1 MLLSGIFFVS
11 LHHQSNRKIMFRKT
25 DPNPQLDIF
34 TAPSMQLGSRASKK
48 YSAPNAWHN
57 QFYSL
62 VTTKIDEEIFKP
74 LFPEGKKS
82 GRPNASIRIL
92 VAMSVLKEGFGC
104 SDEDLFEKCEFDLLT
119 RKALG
124 MELLTDVTPSIDTYY
139 LFRRRICEYQ
149 ERTGFDLMQLCFEQ
163 LAGKHV
169 HLLKISGKC
178 VRMDS
183 KLIGSN
189 IARQSRYELIHT
201 TLVKFLKTCTLTHL
215 SPEQEERAK
224 EYLKEDSSK
233 TVYRSDSDTLQSNL
247 ARIGNFIM
255 EMLAV
260 FPATSPAHDLLLRL
274 FEEQYVVM
282 DGKAVLRDKKEVK
295 ADSLQNPNDPDATYR
310 AKNDQKVQGYVTNIT
325 ETVEEGKPNIITS
338 VQVETAV
345 FADCHFLQEAVE
357 NSERV
362 TDSTIEDLY
371 ADGAY
376 QSPDNREFAKNHNA
390 MQLKT
395 GKMQG
400 GCRWE
405 LIPHDEDGL
414 TVREI
419 ATGNTYE
426 AVKAVTKQG
435 SRKRWRIPWNNKTG
449 WRYFED
455 KDIKAYQLR
464 KQIESLPLEE
474 QHKRNNVEAAM
485 FQYSFHTRNGKTR
498 YRGLLKHRMHAY
510 CRCMWMNL
518 RRMVI
523 FQISTFQRSIFAL
536 FGSVREAFGS
546 FMAISRKIFTCE
558 TDCYVSLSITT
569 LVMLN
574 SKYAPFLKW
583 AHIYTFPIP

>member
-1 MLLSGIFFVS
+1 
-11 LHHQSNRKIMFRKT
+11 MFKKT
-25 DPNPQLDIF
+25 DPNPQLDMF
-34 TAPSMQLGSRASKK
+34 TAPVMQLGSRASKK
-48 YSAPNAWHN
+48 YSDPNACHN
-57 QFYSL
+57 QFHSL
-62 VTTKIDEEIFKP
+62 VTTKIDEDTFKP

-82 GRPNASIRIL
+82 GRPNASIRVL
-92 VAMSVLKEGFGC
+92 VSMSVLKEGFGC

-124 MELLTDVTPSIDTYY
+124 LELLTDVPPSLDTYY

-149 ERTGFDLMQLCFEQ
+149 ERTGVDLMQKCFEQ
-163 LAGKHV
+163 IAGEQV
-169 HLLKISGKC
+169 RMLKISGKC

-183 KLIGSN
+183 KLISSN

-201 TLVKFLKTCTLTHL
+201 TLVKFLKSVTLSCL
-215 SPEQEERAK
+215 SHEQQEQAK
-224 EYLKEDSSK
+224 AYVEEDSSK
-233 TVYRSDSDTLQSNL
+233 TVYRSDADTLQSSL

-255 EMLAV
+255 GVLAAYSV
-260 FPATSPAHDLLLRL
+260 SSPARDLLDRL
-274 FEEQYVVM
+274 FNEQYVIE
-282 DGKAVLRDKKEVK
+282 DGKAVLRDK
-295 ADSLQNPNDPDATYR
+295 NG
-310 AKNDQKVQGYVTNIT
+310 QKVQGYVTNIT
-325 ETVEEGKPNIITS
+325 ETVEEGKPSIITS

-362 TDSTIEDLY
+362 TKSTVEDLY

-376 QSPDNREFAKNHNA
+376 QSPENREFAKSHDG

-405 LIPHDEDGL
+405 LIPHGEDGL

-435 SRKRWRIPWNNKTG
+435 TRKRWRIPWNNKTG

-455 KDIKAYQLR
+455 KDIEAYKLR
-464 KQIESLPLEE
+464 KQIESLPPEE
-474 QHKRNNVEAAM
+474 QRKRNNVEAAM

-498 YRGLLKHRMHAY
+498 YRGLLKHRIHAY
-510 CRCMWMNL
+510 SRCMWMNL

-523 FQISTFQRSIFAL
+523 FQISTFQRPIFAL
-536 FGSVREAFGS
+536 FRPLGGAFGCI
-546 FMAISRKIFTCE
+546 AIIFENIFTGSDFCR
-558 TDCYVSLSITT
+558 VSPRM
-569 LVMLN
+569 V
-574 SKYAPFLKW
+574 A
-583 AHIYTFPIP
+583 

>member
-1 MLLSGIFFVS
+1 
-11 LHHQSNRKIMFRKT
+11 MFKKT
-25 DPNPQLDIF
+25 NPNPQLDMF
-34 TAPSMQLGSRASKK
+34 TAPSVQLGSRASKK
-48 YSAPNAWHN
+48 YSDPNAWHN

-62 VTTKIDEEIFKP
+62 VTTKIDEEIFRP

-92 VAMSVLKEGFGC
+92 VGMSVLKEGFGC

-124 MELLTDVTPSIDTYY
+124 LELLTDVTPSIDTYY

-149 ERTGFDLMQLCFEQ
+149 ERTGIDLMQQCFEQ
-163 LAGKHV
+163 ISGNQIR
-169 HLLKISGKC
+169 LLKISGKS
-178 VRMDS
+178 VHMDS

-201 TLVKFLKTCTLTHL
+201 TLVKFLKTCTLTRL
-215 SPEQEERAK
+215 SPMQEEQAN
-224 EYLKEDSSK
+224 EYLTEDSSK
-233 TVYRSDSDTLQSNL
+233 TVYRSDSETLQSDI

-255 EMLAV
+255 EMLVA
-260 FPATSPAHDLLLRL
+260 FPDTTVSHNLLKRL
-274 FEEQYVVM
+274 FDEQYTVE
-282 DGKAVLRDKKEVK
+282 DGKAVLRDKKQIK
-295 ADSLQNPNDPDATYR
+295 ADSIQNPNDPDATYR
-310 AKNDQKVQGYVTNIT
+310 DKNDRKVQGYVTNIT
-325 ETVEEGKPNIITS
+325 ETVEQGKPNIITS

-362 TDSTIEDLY
+362 TGAVIEDLY

-376 QSPDNREFAKNHNA
+376 QSPDNREFAKNHNG

-414 TVREI
+414 TIREI

-426 AVKAVTKQG
+426 AVKAVTRQG
-435 SRKRWRIPWNNKTG
+435 NRKRWRIPWNNKTG

-455 KDIKAYQLR
+455 KDIQAYLTR
-464 KQIESLPLEE
+464 RQIESLPLEE

-498 YRGLLKHRMHAY
+498 YRGLLRHRMHAY
-510 CRCMWMNL
+510 SRCMWMNL

-523 FQISTFQRSIFAL
+523 FRISTFQKSIFAL
-536 FGSVREAFGS
+536 FGAFREVFGLIK
-546 FMAISRKIFTCE
+546 MISQKIFINGD
-558 TDCYVSLSITT
+558 DCHVAIM
-569 LVMLN
+569 VRLN
-574 SKYAPFLKW
+574 SKYA
-583 AHIYTFPIP
+583 TF

>member
-1 MLLSGIFFVS
+1 
-11 LHHQSNRKIMFRKT
+11 
-25 DPNPQLDIF
+25 
-34 TAPSMQLGSRASKK
+34 MQLGSRASKK
-48 YSAPNAWHN
+48 YSDPNAWYN

-92 VAMSVLKEGFGC
+92 VAMSALKEGFGC
-104 SDEDLFEKCEFDLLT
+104 SDEDLFEKCEFNLLT

-149 ERTGFDLMQLCFEQ
+149 ERTGIDLMQLCFEQ
-163 LAGKHV
+163 LAGNQV
-169 HLLKISGKC
+169 RLLKISGKC

-183 KLIGSN
+183 KLIGSS

-201 TLVKFLKTCTLTHL
+201 TLVKFLKTCTLSNL
-215 SPEQEERAK
+215 SPEKEELAK

-255 EMLAV
+255 EMLAT
-260 FPATSPAHDLLLRL
+260 FPATSPAHDLLQRL
-274 FEEQYVVM
+274 FDEQYAVK

-435 SRKRWRIPWNNKTG
+435 SRKR
-449 WRYFED
+449 
-455 KDIKAYQLR
+455 L
-464 KQIESLPLEE
+464 
-474 QHKRNNVEAAM
+474 
-485 FQYSFHTRNGKTR
+485 
-498 YRGLLKHRMHAY
+498 
-510 CRCMWMNL
+510 
-518 RRMVI
+518 
-523 FQISTFQRSIFAL
+523 
-536 FGSVREAFGS
+536 
-546 FMAISRKIFTCE
+546 
-558 TDCYVSLSITT
+558 
-569 LVMLN
+569 
-574 SKYAPFLKW
+574 
-583 AHIYTFPIP
+583 

>member
-1 MLLSGIFFVS
+1 
-11 LHHQSNRKIMFRKT
+11 MFKKT
-25 DPNPQLDIF
+25 DPNPQLDMF
-34 TAPSMQLGSRASKK
+34 TAPVMQLGSRASKK
-48 YSAPNAWHN
+48 YSDPQAWHN

-82 GRPNASIRIL
+82 GRPNASIRVL
-92 VAMSVLKEGFGC
+92 VGMSILKEGYGC

-124 MELLTDVTPSIDTYY
+124 LELLTDVTPSIDTYY
-139 LFRRRICEYQ
+139 LFRRRICEYEQ
-149 ERTGFDLMQLCFEQ
+149 KNGVDLMQKCFEQ
-163 LAGKHV
+163 VAGEQV
-169 HLLKISGKC
+169 RLLKISGKC

-189 IARQSRYELIHT
+189 IACQSRYELIHT
-201 TLVKFLKTCTLTHL
+201 TLVKFLKANDL
-215 SPEQEERAK
+215 SCLSAELQEQAK
-224 EYLKEDSSK
+224 SYLGEDSSK
-233 TVYRSDSDTLQSNL
+233 TVYRSDADTLQNRLSQ
-247 ARIGNFIM
+247 IGGFIM
-255 EMLAV
+255 EVLAAYPGSV
-260 FPATSPAHDLLLRL
+260 SFYALLKRL
-274 FEEQYVVM
+274 FDEQYTM
-282 DGKAVLRDKKEVK
+282 EDGKAVLRDKKTIK
-295 ADSLQNPNDPDATYR
+295 ADSLQNPNDPDASYR
-310 AKNDQKVQGYVTNIT
+310 DKHGQKVQGYVTNIT
-325 ETVEEGKPNIITS
+325 ETVEEGKPSIITS

-345 FADCHFLQEAVE
+345 FADCHFLQDAVE

-362 TDSTIEDLY
+362 TGSTIEDLY

-376 QSPDNREFAKNHNA
+376 QSPENREFAKVHHD

-419 ATGNTYE
+419 ATGGTFE
-426 AVKAVTKQG
+426 AVKAVTNQG
-435 SRKRWRIPWNNKTG
+435 TRKRWRIPWNNKTG

-455 KDIKAYQLR
+455 KDIKAYLLR
-464 KQIESLPLEE
+464 KQIESLPIEE

-498 YRGLLKHRMHAY
+498 YRGLLKHRIHAFS
-510 CRCMWMNL
+510 RCMWMNL

-523 FQISTFQRSIFAL
+523 FHLSTFQRTILARIGPL
-536 FGSVREAFGS
+536 REALGCLTMIFES
-546 FMAISRKIFTCE
+546 HSQWSAIS
-558 TDCYVSLSITT
+558 YVSLGMSVYDNTEYQNLYKI
-569 LVMLN
+569 
-574 SKYAPFLKW
+574 A
-583 AHIYTFPIP
+583 TF

>member
-1 MLLSGIFFVS
+1 
-11 LHHQSNRKIMFRKT
+11 MFKKT

-48 YSAPNAWHN
+48 YSDPNAWHN

-149 ERTGFDLMQLCFEQ
+149 ERTGIDLMQLCFEQ

-169 HLLKISGKC
+169 QLL
-178 VRMDS
+178 
-183 KLIGSN
+183 
-189 IARQSRYELIHT
+189 
-201 TLVKFLKTCTLTHL
+201 
-215 SPEQEERAK
+215 
-224 EYLKEDSSK
+224 
-233 TVYRSDSDTLQSNL
+233 
-247 ARIGNFIM
+247 
-255 EMLAV
+255 
-260 FPATSPAHDLLLRL
+260 
-274 FEEQYVVM
+274 
-282 DGKAVLRDKKEVK
+282 KEVK

-510 CRCMWMNL
+510 SRCMWMNL

-536 FGSVREAFGS
+536 FGPIREAFGS
-546 FMAISRKIFTCE
+546 FKAISRKIFACE
-558 TDCYVSLSITT
+558 ADCYVSLRMTT
-569 LVMLN
+569 LVRLD
-574 SKYAPFLKW
+574 SKYAPF
-583 AHIYTFPIP
+583 

>member
-1 MLLSGIFFVS
+1 MSISGIFFVP
-11 LHHQSNRKIMFRKT
+11 LRHQSDRKTMFKKT

-34 TAPSMQLGSRASKK
+34 AAPIMHLGSRASNK
-48 YSAPNAWHN
+48 YSDPQAWHN

-82 GRPNASIRIL
+82 GRPNASIRVL
-92 VAMSVLKEGFGC
+92 VGMSILKEGYGC

-124 MELLTDVTPSIDTYY
+124 VELLTDVTPSIDTYY
-139 LFRRRICEYQ
+139 LFRRRICEYEQ
-149 ERTGFDLMQLCFEQ
+149 KHSVDLMQKCFEQ
-163 LAGKHV
+163 VAGEQV
-169 HLLKISGKC
+169 CMLKISGKC

-189 IARQSRYELIHT
+189 IACQSRYELIHT
-201 TLVKFLKTCTLTHL
+201 TLVKFLKANSFSNL
-215 SPEQEERAK
+215 SSEQQGMAK
-224 EYLKEDSSK
+224 SYLDEDSSK
-233 TVYRSDSDTLQSNL
+233 TVYRSDADTLQNRL
-247 ARIGNFIM
+247 VQIGGFIM
-255 EMLAV
+255 EILAV
-260 FPATSPAHDLLLRL
+260 YPDTASVHGLLKRL
-274 FEEQYVVM
+274 FEEQYVIE
-282 DGKAVLRDKKEVK
+282 DGKAVLRDKKTVK
-295 ADSLQNPNDPDATYR
+295 ADSLQNPNDPDASFR
-310 AKNDQKVQGYVTNIT
+310 NKHGQKVQGYVTNIT
-325 ETVEEGKPNIITS
+325 ETLEEDKPSIITS

-345 FADCHFLQEAVE
+345 FADCHFLQDAVA

-362 TDSTIEDLY
+362 TGSVIESLY

-376 QSPDNREFAKNHNA
+376 QSPENRKFAKSHDNMH
-390 MQLKT
+390 LKT

-435 SRKRWRIPWNNKTG
+435 TRKRWRIPWNNKTG

-455 KDIKAYQLR
+455 KDIAAYLLR
-464 KQIESLPLEE
+464 KQTESLPSGER
-474 QHKRNNVEAAM
+474 HKRNNVEAAM

-498 YRGLLKHRMHAY
+498 YRSLLKHRIHAY

-518 RRMVI
+518 RRIVI
-523 FQISTFQRSIFAL
+523 FQISTFQRPIFA
-536 FGSVREAFGS
+536 FYESFREAFCRLDM
-546 FMAISRKIFTCE
+546 FFTNPPRKPVVSN
-558 TDCYVSLSITT
+558 VSLGMSVNDNTEYQNLCKI
-569 LVMLN
+569 
-574 SKYAPFLKW
+574 A
-583 AHIYTFPIP
+583 TF